1 MAVLI
6 IEKIFEFLN
15 PEYLNIFI
23 SLLLK
28 RLLKKTCVEIR
39 NINGNISNTNIGVF
53 INDKYSGKKELTSSS
68 LKNSSSV
75 SKLRI
80 NIKLKNI
87 RKILIKALI

>member
-1 MAVLI
+1 M
-6 IEKIFEFLN
+6 
-15 PEYLNIFI
+15 
-23 SLLLK
+23 
-28 RLLKKTCVEIR
+28 LKKTCVEIR

-53 INDKYSGKKELTSSS
+53 INDKYSGKKELTSSP

-87 RKILIKALI
+87 MKILIKALIYVLRINWVCDLCHLIEGIIQI

>member
-1 MAVLI
+1 VAVLI

-39 NINGNISNTNIGVF
+39 NINGIISNTNIGVF
-53 INDKYSGKKELTSSS
+53 INDKYSGKKELTLSS

>member
-1 MAVLI
+1 MINIPKTNVAVLI
-6 IEKIFEFLN
+6 IEKIFEFFN

-53 INDKYSGKKELTSSS
+53 INDKYSG
-68 LKNSSSV
+68 
-75 SKLRI
+75 
-80 NIKLKNI
+80 
-87 RKILIKALI
+87 